1 MREVRGVPQT
11 EGERS
16 DGHQRLPPTPRSS
29 RPALAPESAF
39 ETDGRGRTLERL
51 QRLERMHCQLVSA
64 IRREANQ
71 VATLL
76 VTGLLRP
83 VVICMLTA
91 TLMSLLLTSPS
102 PPSLPTAPPPC
113 FPSPDSPPLCV
124 SSSSTADAPSEGG
137 SVSLS
142 SSPASSLRRSRS
154 FVRDVSRAV
163 CTVRR
168 LFSLVHGEF
177 VSHFFELGL
186 DALLYVAVL
195 TFGLALAIRWGWH
208 RLLYY
213 LMASSAAFSL
223 VAGCGGAVYLF
234 ACRYLQPKAGAVTQ
248 NVAFPAGKAPVFRQ
262 ETNGDDGGVLVA
274 TEQNSLL
281 AFVSHSVF
289 STSHLKD
296 GVSSLSVAPQL
307 DTVLVLIAL
316 WNLCVGGAFAL
327 LWLAPL
333 RIRSQFL
340 VATSSAAAFTLQLL
354 LLHFGAKYSPES
366 PSTPTTFLLLCLAAW
381 DIFAVLS
388 PWGPLRWILQGLRS
402 TDARPMPLL
411 AYEASLARPVLPHA
425 SVRSARM
432 ASEPA
437 GPGAPS
443 ARDTPSGVWTPG
455 SLWSVAEPGSPL
467 QRGEAGETRTGVN
480 GREVRIRMRLP
491 ESGSRRSC
499 LAEEQNLQLE
509 PLAAGFLIQDERSR
523 FDAEVRRRHISEAAA
538 AGGDSQASRSRGR
551 SRGQP
556 VLEETERRGNGG
568 SLTGVQGMAV
578 TGVGQLGVYT
588 PREVGRGGAEQRAPE
603 DAECDGEGR
612 ESSKARLSFAGGEQE
627 TMRGGEEEVEDVN
640 GRVRSR
646 GESERHRPNT
656 QEGRGAATREGWP
669 TGDPLG
675 RSNETETAEE
685 REKILEMEIAT
696 IKQQLHRLGRGSGRA
711 MLGLGDF
718 VFYSL
723 LACNLTSWSLA
734 TGLAGS
740 VAVWVGLIITAAGTT
755 FGPCHFLPALPLS
768 IVLGLGVGTGVFYF
782 VEPQAE
788 YLISVDAFF

>member
-11 EGERS
+11 EGETCDEPQRVSPASRS
-16 DGHQRLPPTPRSS
+16 PG
-29 RPALAPESAF
+29 PALAPERAF
-39 ETDGRGRTLERL
+39 ERDGRCRTLERI
-51 QRLERMHCQLVSA
+51 QKLERMHCQLVSV
-64 IRREANQ
+64 IRREAKQ
-71 VATLL
+71 VSTLL

-83 VVICMLTA
+83 VVICMLIA
-91 TLMSLLLTSPS
+91 TLLSLLLTSPS
-102 PPSLPTAPPPC
+102 LPSLPSVPPPH
-113 FPSPDSPPLCV
+113 FPSPASPSRV
-124 SSSSTADAPSEGG
+124 SSSSTADAPSDGG
-137 SVSLS
+137 GVSLPS
-142 SSPASSLRRSRS
+142 SAASSLRRSRS

-163 CTVRR
+163 CTVRC
-168 LFSLVHGEF
+168 LFSLVQREF
-177 VSHFFELGL
+177 VSHLFQLSL

-234 ACRYLQPKAGAVTQ
+234 ACRYLQPKAGKLTP
-248 NVAFPAGKAPVFRQ
+248 NVAFPADKAPVFHR

-274 TEQNSLL
+274 TEQSNLL
-281 AFVSHSVF
+281 AFLSHSVF
-289 STSHLKD
+289 FTNHLKD
-296 GVSSLSVAPQL
+296 GVSSLSDVPQL

-366 PSTPTTFLLLCLAAW
+366 PSTPTTVLLLCLAAW

-402 TDARPMPLL
+402 ADARPMPLL
-411 AYEASLARPVLPHA
+411 AYEVSLARPVLSHA
-425 SVRSARM
+425 SDRSARV
-432 ASEPA
+432 APEPA

-443 ARDTPSGVWTPG
+443 AWDTPSGVWTPG
-455 SLWSVAEPGSPL
+455 PLRSVAEPGSLL

-499 LAEEQNLQLE
+499 LAEEQNLRLE
-509 PLAAGFLIQDERSR
+509 PLAAGFLIQDERAR
-523 FDAEVRRRHISEAAA
+523 FEAEVWRRHISEAAA
-538 AGGDSQASRSRGR
+538 ASGDSHASGSRGR
-551 SRGQP
+551 SRRQP

-568 SLTGVQGMAV
+568 PPTGVQGMAV
-578 TGVGQLGVYT
+578 TAVGQLGVYT
-588 PREVGRGGAEQRAPE
+588 PREAGRGGAEQRASE
-603 DAECDGEGR
+603 DAECDREGR
-612 ESSKARLSFAGGEQE
+612 QSSKVCLSFAGREQE

-640 GRVRSR
+640 GKVRTR
-646 GESERHRPNT
+646 GESERHRPNK

-669 TGDPLG
+669 AGDWLG
-675 RSNETETAEE
+675 RRNETETAEE
-685 REKILEMEIAT
+685 REKTLEMEIAA

-723 LACNLTSWSLA
+723 LACNLTSWSFA
-734 TGLAGS
+734 AGLAGS

-755 FGPCHFLPALPLS
+755 FGPCPFLPALPLS
-768 IVLGLGVGTGVFYF
+768 IALGLGVGAGVFYF